1 MPPDVPQG
9 RVLPILRP
17 GVKFSCPPVQNL
29 NEPPGRAT
37 SRGPTIWFLSR
48 GWVIFSCKILKTSFA
63 VAISFFTKFTDF
75 SDNIDLQ
82 EFFGPF
88 RLFGL
93 GVCNGWP
100 RKATLDL
107 DPEFFSGLRTP
118 ALNDYVSRRPSY
130 LLESI
135 ERLHQSSFISYTY
148 TGRESHYTQRKL
160 GPKAPEW
167 LRKSHGKSKP

>member
-1 MPPDVPQG
+1 M
-9 RVLPILRP
+9 
-17 GVKFSCPPVQNL
+17 
-29 NEPPGRAT
+29 
-37 SRGPTIWFLSR
+37 
-48 GWVIFSCKILKTSFA
+48 
-63 VAISFFTKFTDF
+63 AISFCTKFTDF

-82 EFFGPF
+82 EFFGPY

-107 DPEFFSGLRTP
+107 DPEFFSGVRTP

-130 LLESI
+130 LLEST
-135 ERLHQSSFISYTY
+135 ERLHQSSFISYTS
-148 TGRESHYTQRKL
+148 RQSHYTQRKL